1 MSEDISGR
9 VKREQEAYDAQTLQ
23 HGTYRKVLQHG
34 TYWPHR
40 QRAEIQKTTL
50 QHGHQG
56 RILEIG
62 SSVWRQLDR
71 FGVFPKELYCIN
83 ISEAEI
89 KKGLIFAE
97 TSVNKPILRL
107 MDAHQLAFDN
117 NYFDVVFGGSI
128 LHHLNLPVAL
138 SEVRRVLKPN
148 GKICFYE
155 PLDNNPIGKLVRF
168 LTPQAR
174 TVDEQPFRFQ
184 ELRMLRE
191 YFDVE
196 LSYQQ
201 FLSVPSGV
209 VSGAIFSSP
218 DNMLTRMAFAA
229 DQRILKLAP
238 WVGPLYRHFMIV
250 GTPRRA
256 TK

>member
-1 MSEDISGR
+1 
-9 VKREQEAYDAQTLQ
+9 
-23 HGTYRKVLQHG
+23 
-34 TYWPHR
+34 
-40 QRAEIQKTTL
+40 
-50 QHGHQG
+50 
-56 RILEIG
+56 
-62 SSVWRQLDR
+62 
-71 FGVFPKELYCIN
+71 
-83 ISEAEI
+83 
-89 KKGLIFAE
+89 
-97 TSVNKPILRL
+97 
-107 MDAHQLAFDN
+107 MDAHHLTFDN
-117 NYFDVVFGGSI
+117 GYFDVVFGGAI
-128 LHHLNLPVAL
+128 LHHLDLPVAL
-138 SEVRRVLKPN
+138 SEVRRVLKPD

-168 LTPQAR
+168 LTPEAR

-201 FLSVPSGV
+201 FLSVPVGV

-218 DNMLTRMAFAA
+218 DNMLTRAAFAA
-229 DQRILKLAP
+229 DQRLLKLVP
-238 WVGPLYRHFMIV
+238 WIGPLYRHFMIV